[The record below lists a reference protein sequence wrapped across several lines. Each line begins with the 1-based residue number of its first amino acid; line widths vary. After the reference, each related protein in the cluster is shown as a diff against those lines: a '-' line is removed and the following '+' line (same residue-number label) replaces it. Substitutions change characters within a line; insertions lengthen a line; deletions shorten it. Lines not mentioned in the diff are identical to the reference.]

1 MVAPTAS
8 ELVMTG
14 ANKLIVSMREA
25 VGPVPVPLLADNVT
39 GNTPVCVGVPEMS
52 PVKGLTERPVGRP
65 VALKPVGAFAAVI

>member
-1 MVAPTAS
+1 
-8 ELVMTG
+8 MTG
-14 ANKLIVSMREA
+14 ANRFMVSISDA